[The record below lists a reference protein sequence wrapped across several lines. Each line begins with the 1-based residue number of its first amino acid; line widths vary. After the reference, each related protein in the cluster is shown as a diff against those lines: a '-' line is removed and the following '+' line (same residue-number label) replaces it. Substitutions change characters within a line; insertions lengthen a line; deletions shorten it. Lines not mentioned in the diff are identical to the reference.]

1 MSNSLQPHEL
11 QHARPPCPLPIPGVY
26 SNSCPLSQWCLPAIR
41 VFSNESTLHMSWP
54 KYGSFSFS
62 ISPSN
67 EYSRL
72 ISFRIDWFDLLADS
86 QESSPTPQFKS
97 INSLALIN
105 SSLWSKSH
113 VHTWL
118 LECHGYMTTMVFIV
132 FEIFQTV
139 NYYLL
144 QWTIISD
151 LWCHYCKKITTWWR
165 SWWRS
170 AFFSSTLFLIRHV
183 HCVFRRNAIIA
194 HSTDYSIV

>member
-1 MSNSLQPHEL
+1 MSIGLVIPSNHLILCH
-11 QHARPPCPLPIPGVY
+11 PLF
-26 SNSCPLSQWCLPAIR
+26 LLPSTFPSIR
-41 VFSNESTLHMSWP
+41 VFPNESALHIRWP
-54 KYGSFSFS
+54 KYWSFSSASVLPMNIQGLFS
-62 ISPSN
+62 LGLTG
-67 EYSRL
+67 L
-72 ISFRIDWFDLLADS
+72 ISLLSKGLLRVPYSTTIQKHHFFSA
-86 QESSPTPQFKS
+86 QP
-97 INSLALIN
+97 
-105 SSLWSKSH
+105 SLWSNSH